1 MGEKFETLRRTY
13 CSEECSEKAHKI
25 HVKEIS
31 DQYYKDHREEIIDKV
46 KERVININYKEAELS
61 ASFLLQKMR

>member
-46 KERVININYKEAELS
+46 KERNNKY
-61 ASFLLQKMR
+61 